1 MIIEELES
9 VVAPSEEAMWGLG
22 GLGAGIVVGLIMVA
36 CSS

>member
-9 VVAPSEEAMWGLG
+9 VVAPSPESLAWTVL
-22 GLGAGIVVGLIMVA
+22 AGVAVGLLI